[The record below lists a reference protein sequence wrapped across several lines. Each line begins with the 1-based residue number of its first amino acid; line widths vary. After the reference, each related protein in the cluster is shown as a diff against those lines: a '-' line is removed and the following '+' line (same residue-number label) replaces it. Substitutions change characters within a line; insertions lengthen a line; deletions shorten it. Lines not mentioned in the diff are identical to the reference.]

1 MDIDSETTNDELFN
15 FENLNNL
22 DSTTSEINM
31 SSETEDELN
40 YKGFDNDNI
49 YSGSNVNVEDFALS
63 FILLCKK
70 LNIPVNAK
78 DTLLDFIRNIVPVI
92 NKIPCSYR
100 KLIKNLG
107 FNAVKTTKLCS
118 VCLLEQCQCP
128 KSIKKLSIF
137 EFDIERQLSCI
148 VRKNWLTITSY
159 KGNNFIHFK
168 LLPILHILC
177 KKN

>member
-22 DSTTSEINM
+22 ESTSSVMNM
-31 SSETEDELN
+31 SSETEDDLN

-49 YSGSNVNVEDFALS
+49 YSGSNVKVEDLALS

-70 LNIPVNAK
+70 FNIPVNAK

-100 KLIKNLG
+100 KLIKNLS
-107 FNAVKTTKLCS
+107 FNAVRKKNKLCS
-118 VCLLEQCQCP
+118 VCLLEHFQCP

-137 EFDIERQLSCI
+137 EIDIEKQLPCF

-159 KGNNFIHFK
+159 KGNNFIHF
-168 LLPILHILC
+168 
-177 KKN
+177 